1 MGRDVSTKIII
12 FSAADGR
19 VRLTTKNGVTFDA
32 RLLRWEHKPKRVAV
46 IEPIGVAV
54 SFGEFV
60 PEVLRVAMNQL
71 VDAGRLETPAAAP
84 DVEKLR
90 KAIEW
95 PVELGPKTTAAAVK
109 RAEAALLAADSSDAA
124 RAAVQQA
131 IEAGATKGLAAAV
144 QRLDG
149 EARKQL
155 ALAAAEAGAGEVLAA
170 LLPGAAVDRDW
181 LLARAAAKG
190 KLHSVAALL
199 AAGADV
205 DASAALEPGAR
216 YSSGE
221 VRSVLYHAVAQ
232 GHRSVVRRLLAAG
245 ARVTD
250 SAALTWAVI
259 GAPDDVVFE
268 LLIAA
273 GLDVNARDRYGDP
286 LLLALGCNRQYAMLA
301 SAIAAGAD
309 VNARYPD
316 GSTLLLHAIALA
328 MSRGASTFFI
338 KDLLRAGADANAG
351 RLNGRNPLALARV
364 VTYDPGADRGERWIS
379 QWLEE
384 AGAVAVEDAD
394 AAAIESAPEKA
405 PALPVWQARIDET
418 LARAS
423 HYEVAGICFTPQP
436 DGVRAE
442 MTQVPGPEWGGL
454 GSDTIAA
461 VRAKLEHLIGPPHE
475 RGDEYKS
482 TFEYWFV
489 GAVDGASLALHVCD
503 WKAREVAV
511 ALAVHPDA
519 QLRERVAAGFRE
531 LLTISPLAPFRDRF
545 RYDDEAGRV
554 YRSDG
559 RTALAELTKSR

>member
-19 VRLTTKNGVTFDA
+19 VRLTTKNGLTFDA
-32 RLLRWEHKPKRVAV
+32 RLLRWEHKPKHVAV
-46 IEPIGVAV
+46 IEPIGCAV

-60 PEVLRVAMNQL
+60 PEVLRVAMAQI
-71 VDAGRLETPAAAP
+71 VDAGRVEGSAAAP

-95 PVELGPKTTAAAVK
+95 PVELGPKATAAAVK
-109 RAEAALLAADSSDAA
+109 RAEAALVAADSSESAS
-124 RAAVQQA
+124 AAVQLA

-144 QRLDG
+144 QRLTG

-170 LLPGAAVDRDW
+170 LLPGAEVDRDW
-181 LLARAAAKG
+181 LLVRAAARG
-190 KLHSVAALL
+190 RLHSVAALL

-205 DASAALEPGAR
+205 DAAAALEPGAR

-221 VRSVLYHAVAQ
+221 VRSVLHHAVAQ
-232 GHRSVVRRLLAAG
+232 GHRSVVRQLLAAG

-250 SAALTWAVI
+250 SAALTWAVV

-273 GLDVNARDRYGDP
+273 GLDVNARDRHGDP
-286 LLLALGCNRQYAMLA
+286 LLLALGRNRQYAMLA
-301 SAIAAGAD
+301 AAIAAGAD

-328 MSRGASTFFI
+328 MERDASTFFI

-364 VTYDPGADRGERWIS
+364 VTCDPGADRGERWIA

-384 AGAVAVEDAD
+384 AGAVAVEETDAVVVV
-394 AAAIESAPEKA
+394 ASEKA
-405 PALPVWQARIDET
+405 PALPMWQARIDET

-423 HYEVAGICFTPQP
+423 HYEVAGIRFTPQP
-436 DGVRAE
+436 GGVRAE

-461 VRAKLEHLIGPPHE
+461 VRAKLEHLVGPPHD

-489 GAVDGASLALHVCD
+489 GTVDGASLALHVCD

-519 QLRERVAAGFRE
+519 GLRERVAAGFRE

>member
-19 VRLTTKNGVTFDA
+19 VRLTTRSGVTFDA
-32 RLLRWEHKPKRVAV
+32 RLLRWEHKPKHVAV
-46 IEPIGVAV
+46 IEPTGFAV

-71 VDAGRLETPAAAP
+71 VDAGRVDALAAAP
-84 DVEKLR
+84 DGEKLR

-109 RAEAALLAADSSDAA
+109 RAEAALAAADSSDGA
-124 RAAVQQA
+124 RAGVQLA
-131 IEAGATKGLAAAV
+131 IAAGATKGLAAAV

-149 EARKQL
+149 EARSRL
-155 ALAAAEAGAGEVLAA
+155 VLEATEAGSGEVLAV
-170 LLPGAAVDRDW
+170 LLAGAEVDRDW

-199 AAGADV
+199 AAGANV
-205 DASAALEPGAR
+205 DAAAALEPGAR

-250 SAALTWAVI
+250 SAALTWAAI
-259 GAPDDVVFE
+259 AAPDDVVFE

-273 GLDVNARDRYGDP
+273 GLDVSARDRHGDP
-286 LLLALGCNRQYAMLA
+286 LILALGRNRQYAMLA

-309 VNARYPD
+309 VNAGYPD

-328 MSRGASTFFI
+328 MNSGASTFFI

-364 VTYDPGADRGERWIS
+364 VTHDPGADRGERWIS

-384 AGAVAVEDAD
+384 VGAVAVEDVD
-394 AAAIESAPEKA
+394 AVAVVVAPEKA

-436 DGVRAE
+436 GGVRAE
-442 MTQVPGPEWGGL
+442 MTQVPGPGWGGL
-454 GSDTIAA
+454 GSDAIAV
-461 VRAKLEHLIGPPHE
+461 VRAKLEHLVGPPHE

-489 GAVDGASLALHVCD
+489 GAVDGVSLALHVCD

-519 QLRERVAAGFRE
+519 GLRERVVAGFRE

-545 RYDDEAGRV
+545 RYDGEAGRV

>member
-1 MGRDVSTKIII
+1 M
-12 FSAADGR
+12 
-19 VRLTTKNGVTFDA
+19 
-32 RLLRWEHKPKRVAV
+32 
-46 IEPIGVAV
+46 
-54 SFGEFV
+54 
-60 PEVLRVAMNQL
+60 
-71 VDAGRLETPAAAP
+71 
-84 DVEKLR
+84 
-90 KAIEW
+90 
-95 PVELGPKTTAAAVK
+95 
-109 RAEAALLAADSSDAA
+109 
-124 RAAVQQA
+124 QQA

-144 QRLDG
+144 QRLTG
-149 EARKQL
+149 EVRQQL

-170 LLPGAAVDRDW
+170 LLPGAEVDRDW
-181 LLARAAAKG
+181 LLARAAARG
-190 KLHSVAALL
+190 KLYSVAALL
-199 AAGADV
+199 AAGANA
-205 DASAALEPGAR
+205 DATVALEPGAR

-273 GLDVNARDRYGDP
+273 GLDVNARDRHGDP
-286 LLLALGCNRQYAMLA
+286 LLLGLGCNRQYAMLA
-301 SAIAAGAD
+301 AAIAAGAD

-328 MSRGASTFFI
+328 MKSGASTFFI

-351 RLNGRNPLALARV
+351 RLDGRNPLALARV
-364 VTYDPGADRGERWIS
+364 VTHDPGADRGERWIC

-384 AGAVAVEDAD
+384 AGGVAVEDAD
-394 AAAIESAPEKA
+394 AAAVAPEPA
-405 PALPVWQARIDET
+405 PALPGWQARIDET
-418 LARAS
+418 LARAG
-423 HYEVAGICFTPQP
+423 HYEVAGIRFTPQP
-436 DGVRAE
+436 GGARAE
-442 MTQVPGPEWGGL
+442 MTPVPGPGWGGL
-454 GSDTIAA
+454 GSDTIAV
-461 VRAKLEHLIGPPHE
+461 VRAKLEHLVGPPHD

-489 GAVDGASLALHVCD
+489 AAVDGASLALHVCD

-519 QLRERVAAGFRE
+519 GLRERVAAGFRE